1 MFRRLALVP
10 LALVFASLAFAK
22 GDAVS
27 LIPNDA
33 VTVGVIHL
41 ADLRNSP
48 LSLTLFQQTDT
59 VSVDGDAGKFL
70 SEAGLQPTK
79 DVDVLVIS
87 ASPRQNLGNEGE
99 ILVAAEGR
107 FNVDRLTKA
116 LVSRGAVKK
125 NGYLIL
131 PNSKNGSNDQAGAV
145 AFPDSHLAL
154 IGSESAVIEALDSRA
169 HGGTTFLSSSG
180 LGRDIA
186 RIDPHASAFA
196 VFDVARAARLSHAP
210 HVPASSSNDHAS
222 QLASAL
228 KSMSTVAIWATD
240 TGDSLKLGGFGI
252 AHDAE
257 TLQLVEDTLRGALA
271 AMRLAVQDKN
281 PDLVGLLRKFD
292 VSRTSDTVTIS
303 GTLPAQTVKD
313 LIAKQRHHEESR

>member
-1 MFRRLALVP
+1 MIRRLAFVS
-10 LALVFASLAFAK
+10 LALAFASIAFAK

-48 LSLTLFQQTDT
+48 LSSTLFQQTDH
-59 VSVDGDAGKFL
+59 VSVDGDAERFL
-70 SEAGLQPTK
+70 SEAGLQPMK
-79 DVDVLVIS
+79 DVDLLVIA

-99 ILVAAEGR
+99 VLIAAEGR

-116 LVSRGAVKK
+116 LVARGAVKK

-131 PNSKNGSNDQAGAV
+131 PNSKNGQDDQEGAV

-154 IGSESAVIEALDSRA
+154 IGSESAVAEALDSRA
-169 HGGTTFLSSSG
+169 HGGTTFLSASG

-210 HVPASSSNDHAS
+210 HVPSSNNNAS

-252 AHDAE
+252 ARDAE

-271 AMRLAVQDKN
+271 AMRLAVQDKS
-281 PDLVGLLRKFD
+281 PELVGVLRKFD

-303 GTLPAQTVKD
+303 GTLPAQTIKD
-313 LIAKQRHHEESR
+313 LVAKQRHVAEMR

>member
-1 MFRRLALVP
+1 MFRRLALASLV
-10 LALVFASLAFAK
+10 LAFASIAFAK
-22 GDAVS
+22 GDAIS
-27 LIPNDA
+27 LVPNDA

-48 LSLTLFQQTDT
+48 LSSTLFQQTDK
-59 VSVDGDAGKFL
+59 VSVDGDAEKFL
-70 SEAGLQPTK
+70 TEAGLQPTK
-79 DVDVLVIS
+79 DVDLLVIA

-116 LVSRGAVKK
+116 LISRGAVKK
-125 NGYLIL
+125 NGYLVL
-131 PNSKNGSNDQAGAV
+131 PNSKNGESDQQGAV
-145 AFPDSHLAL
+145 AFPDAHLVL
-154 IGSESAVIEALDSRA
+154 IGSESAVAEALDSRA
-169 HGGTTFLSSSG
+169 HGGTTFLASSG

-196 VFDVARAARLSHAP
+196 VFDVARAARLSHGP
-210 HVPASSSNDHAS
+210 HVPSSTDSAS

-228 KSMSTVAIWATD
+228 KTMSTVAVWATD

-313 LIAKQRHHEESR
+313 LVAKQRHNAETR